1 MRCVVNKK
9 LANRLLWVLVLLSM
23 LTGCFG
29 LGSKDEDDGA
39 PHYYVIDVD
48 RGAIASQFE
57 KGRVLRINPVR
68 LTSHFR
74 GSNIVFRIGEDE
86 YQKQSNHQFFSEP
99 EEMITEQLTRW
110 LQKSGLFSEVISTD
124 EQAADMVLDVA
135 VTKLYGD
142 KREQFSPQAVL
153 EMQFFLMADN
163 ETNKQALYQTGLRIA
178 IDIDETTPPNVVK
191 GWKEGLEEL
200 LATVED
206 DLSGYFS
213 KHNP

>member
-110 LQKSGLFSEVISTD
+110 LQKSGLLV
-124 EQAADMVLDVA
+124 
-135 VTKLYGD
+135 
-142 KREQFSPQAVL
+142 R
-153 EMQFFLMADN
+153 
-163 ETNKQALYQTGLRIA
+163 
-178 IDIDETTPPNVVK
+178 
-191 GWKEGLEEL
+191 
-200 LATVED
+200 
-206 DLSGYFS
+206 
-213 KHNP
+213 